1 MRTLGRVLV
10 RVLVPLLV
18 AAGLLVPGL
27 EPAATASTSTGTPGY
42 CTDATGVTVVVD
54 FQELG
59 GGVVI
64 RCFPHPTSSSTGL
77 AALQGAGFTPTGTL
91 GFGLGFICRIEGQ
104 PTMTD
109 EKCIDTPPATAY
121 WSYWY
126 APNGGSW
133 KYSDL
138 GVSNHKVILGGFEGW
153 SFAKDKTS
161 ATVPPPRVAPHHS
174 ITTPT
179 PTARPTTEPA
189 ATPTTQPTSHSTA
202 VPTLGAST
210 TSAPSPAS
218 PASAGATAPAAVT
231 TTSGSTPSGGTGV
244 AAGTASGPPISYSV
258 ARRESGNGSA
268 TGAIAGLALVV
279 AALGAAGAVALRR
292 RRDRAAE
299 GG

>member
-1 MRTLGRVLV
+1 MRTLV

-18 AAGLLVPGL
+18 AAGFVVPGL
-27 EPAATASTSTGTPGY
+27 QPAATATTSAGTPGY

-59 GGVVI
+59 GGVVV

-77 AALQGAGFTPTGTL
+77 SALQDAGFTPTGTAR
-91 GFGLGFICRIEGQ
+91 FGLGFICRIEGK
-104 PTMTD
+104 PVAAD
-109 EKCIDTPPATAY
+109 EACIDTPPATAY
-121 WSYWY
+121 WSYWS

-161 ATVPPPRVAPHHS
+161 ATVPPPRVAPRHA
-174 ITTPT
+174 ITSPT
-179 PTARPTTEPA
+179 PSPAQSQPKPPTQTPQPAHSTPA
-189 ATPTTQPTSHSTA
+189 ATP
-202 VPTLGAST
+202 GAST
-210 TSAPSPAS
+210 SSVPS
-218 PASAGATAPAAVT
+218 ASAGATAPAAGA
-231 TTSGSTPSGGTGV
+231 TTSGSTPSGGAGV
-244 AAGTASGPPISYSV
+244 AAGAASGPPISYSV
-258 ARRESGNGSA
+258 ARHESGNGSA
-268 TGAIAGLALVV
+268 SGSIAGLALVI
-279 AALGAAGAVALRR
+279 AALGAAGAIALRR

>member
-1 MRTLGRVLV
+1 MRILA

-18 AAGLLVPGL
+18 AAGFVVPGL
-27 EPAATASTSTGTPGY
+27 QPAATATTSTGTPGY
-42 CTDATGVTVVVD
+42 CTDSTGVTVVVD

-59 GGVVI
+59 GGVVV

-77 AALQGAGFTPTGTL
+77 AALQGAGFTPSGTVR
-91 GFGLGFICRIEGQ
+91 FGLGFICRIEGK
-104 PTMTD
+104 PTASD

-133 KYSDL
+133 KYSEL
-138 GVSNHKVILGGFEGW
+138 GVTNHKVILGGFEGW

-161 ATVPPPRVAPHHS
+161 VNVPPPRVAPHHA

-179 PTARPTTEPA
+179 PTLTPKPSA
-189 ATPTTQPTSHSTA
+189 ATPTPQPANHSTPVA
-202 VPTLGAST
+202 TPGAST
-210 TSAPSPAS
+210 TSAPP
-218 PASAGATAPAAVT
+218 PASAGATAPAAAA
-231 TTSGSTPSGGTGV
+231 TTSGSTPSGGAGV
-244 AAGTASGPPISYSV
+244 AAGAASGPPVSYSV
-258 ARRESGNGSA
+258 ARHESGNGSA
-268 TGAIAGLALVV
+268 SGSIAGLALVI
-279 AALGAAGAVALRR
+279 AALGAAGAIALRR

>member
-189 ATPTTQPTSHSTA
+189 ATPTTEPTSHSTA
-202 VPTLGAST
+202 VPTPGAST

-218 PASAGATAPAAVT
+218 PASPALLAVFVVRCNRGYSLATPGPSPPEPGHCRDRDSSGATSGWRTPLPFCGRSVPHRIPAARD
-231 TTSGSTPSGGTGV
+231 
-244 AAGTASGPPISYSV
+244 YS
-258 ARRESGNGSA
+258 RLE
-268 TGAIAGLALVV
+268 
-279 AALGAAGAVALRR
+279 
-292 RRDRAAE
+292 
-299 GG
+299 

>member
-1 MRTLGRVLV
+1 VRTLGRVLV
-10 RVLVPLLV
+10 RALVPVLVT
-18 AAGLLVPGL
+18 GGFLVPGL
-27 EPAATASTSTGTPGY
+27 QPVATATTGSGTPGY

-77 AALQGAGFTPTGTL
+77 AALEGAGFTPTGTVR
-91 GFGLGFICRIEGQ
+91 FGLGFICRIEGQ
-104 PTMTD
+104 PTKTD
-109 EKCIDTPPATAY
+109 EPCIDTPPATAY

-138 GVSNHKVILGGFEGW
+138 GVTNHKVILGGFEGW

-161 ATVPPPRVAPHHS
+161 ATLPPPRVAPNHS

-179 PTARPTTEPA
+179 PTPTQKPTTAPAARPTTQPA
-189 ATPTTQPTSHSTA
+189 SHSTA
-202 VPTLGAST
+202 VPAPGAST
-210 TSAPSPAS
+210 PSAPSPA
-218 PASAGATAPAAVT
+218 AGT
-231 TTSGSTPSGGTGV
+231 TTSGSTPSGG
-244 AAGTASGPPISYSV
+244 AAAAASTASGPPISYSV

-268 TGAIAGLALVV
+268 TSAIAGLALVV

-292 RRDRAAE
+292 RRDRAE

>member
-27 EPAATASTSTGTPGY
+27 QPAATASTSTGTPGY

-179 PTARPTTEPA
+179 PTPTARPTTEPA

-210 TSAPSPAS
+210 TSAPS